1 MYFSPLYLIVML
13 IGAGITLWAQWKVQS
28 TYKRYAQVRNM
39 RNMTGLDVARVLMRN
54 EGLDHVRIEQIGGD
68 LTDHYDPRAKIMRLS
83 ASSVAQPSVAAMAV
97 VAHELGH
104 ALQDRQGYAWLR
116 LRSGIVG
123 IVNVGSQLGGI
134 LLMVGLV
141 LGALSRGGGGL
152 AIAWIGVLLMSGGA
166 IFSLV
171 TLPVEFDASAR
182 ARAMLERYGLV
193 TTQESAGVKAVLDA
207 AALTYVAA
215 AATAILQMLYYVSL
229 LTRRR

>member
-1 MYFSPLYLIVML
+1 MFFSPLYLIVML
-13 IGAGITLWAQWKVQS
+13 LGAGITLWAQWKVQS
-28 TYKRYAQVRNM
+28 TYKKYAQVRNA
-39 RNMTGLDVARVLMRN
+39 RNMTGLDVARTLMRN
-54 EGLDHVRIEQIGGD
+54 EGLDYVRIEQIGGE
-68 LTDHYDPRAKIMRLS
+68 LTDHYDPRAKAMRLS
-83 ASSVAQPSVAAMAV
+83 AGSIAHPSVAAMAV

-123 IVNVGSQLGGI
+123 IVNVGSQLGGV

-141 LGALSRGGGGL
+141 LGAFSRAGL
-152 AIAWIGVLLMSGGA
+152 ALAWIGVLLMSGGA

-193 TTQESAGVKAVLDA
+193 TRQEADGVKAVLDA

-229 LTRRR
+229 LMRRR

>member
-1 MYFSPLYLIVML
+1 
-13 IGAGITLWAQWKVQS
+13 
-28 TYKRYAQVRNM
+28 
-39 RNMTGLDVARVLMRN
+39 
-54 EGLDHVRIEQIGGD
+54 
-68 LTDHYDPRAKIMRLS
+68 MRLS
-83 ASSVAQPSVAAMAV
+83 AGSIAHPSVAAMAV

-104 ALQDRQGYAWLR
+104 ALQDQHGYAWLR
-116 LRSGIVG
+116 VRSGIVG
-123 IVNVGSQLGGI
+123 IVNAGSQLGG
-134 LLMVGLV
+134 LLLIAGLV
-141 LGALSRGGGGL
+141 LGTFSRAGL

-193 TTQESAGVKAVLDA
+193 TRQEAEGVKAVLDA

-229 LTRRR
+229 LMRRR